1 MLETE
6 LENEIK
12 LVNYEVKVSVQVVKN
27 GCLYAKK
34 QFELD
39 FLPSYLI

>member
-12 LVNYEVKVSVQVVKN
+12 LVNYEVKVSFFQVVKIVA
-27 GCLYAKK
+27 CLR
-34 QFELD
+34 
-39 FLPSYLI
+39 I

>member
-12 LVNYEVKVSVQVVKN
+12 LVNYEVKVSTHIVQLGHGKN
-27 GCLYAKK
+27 TDPVTVRA
-34 QFELD
+34 
-39 FLPSYLI
+39 I

>member
-12 LVNYEVKVSVQVVKN
+12 LVNYEVKVSTHIQLGHGKN
-27 GCLYAKK
+27 TDPVTVRA
-34 QFELD
+34 
-39 FLPSYLI
+39 I

>member
-12 LVNYEVKVSVQVVKN
+12 LVNYEVKVSLLR
-27 GCLYAKK
+27 GRKK
-34 QFELD
+34 HILT
-39 FLPSYLI
+39 

>member
-12 LVNYEVKVSVQVVKN
+12 LVNYEVKVSLLKGGQNVLTQLQS
-27 GCLYAKK
+27 GAT
-34 QFELD
+34 
-39 FLPSYLI
+39 